1 MGIIEAF
8 FSFLGTA
15 LAALVAGFLA
25 LSAFRRNLGLL
36 RPRLTLSKSPRIAR
50 LVDSCPALHRP
61 LRPPLLLQT
70 SLAQLI
76 AYLLKRNLV
85 PEARWTRE
93 TLTTED
99 GGEIALEEVLS
110 NPVFFSLFKRFLT
123 EEKLVDS
130 QLLYF
135 MAELNEYLEMP
146 ANDHLLKFARK
157 IAQKYLHGATPIHT
171 PPGVVA
177 DIDALLASDTLPP
190 RDIFTPVLNEVYGTL
205 SKSAYRLFQQSTA
218 FQPLLELKAKS
229 AEVPKV
235 QGFKMLQILGEGYE
249 GKVLQ
254 VRKKD
259 CGCMYALKVLDK
271 VVLASRSRRW
281 YISFMVLGA

>member
-1 MGIIEAF
+1 MVGDA
-8 FSFLGTA
+8 LTA
-15 LAALVAGFLA
+15 
-25 LSAFRRNLGLL
+25 R
-36 RPRLTLSKSPRIAR
+36 
-50 LVDSCPALHRP
+50 
-61 LRPPLLLQT
+61 
-70 SLAQLI
+70 
-76 AYLLKRNLV
+76 
-85 PEARWTRE
+85 
-93 TLTTED
+93 

-157 IAQKYLHGATPIHT
+157 IAQKYLHGATPMPT
-171 PPGVVA
+171 APGVVA

-281 YISFMVLGA
+281 QLHCSRERECLIACDHPYIVRILYAFQTPQYLYMLQEHVPNHTLAGYLEAHDGRPVAEAEVRFREVQAAWEVLLDEEGRAAYDEQLARVGGGA